1 MKVVVKIS
9 LLTLLSVSLAGCDYV
24 RHRQAEGVVA
34 ELNGHSLTVA
44 DLDAITQGLPSAD
57 SARVADQYIRQWA
70 VNLLQYDKASS
81 YRDEQIEAMVDDYRR
96 SLYMHLYQQ
105 KLITRHMS
113 QDVSDSVIADFYNTH
128 QEQFRLQEG
137 ILKGILLVLP
147 QKSPKLEHLKKLL
160 ANPTDK
166 NLEKIEKYAYQYSSG
181 YELFTDRWMNFNQI
195 LLRLPLEQDMLQ
207 QELRRTSLIEVH
219 DSTMLYLV
227 QVTDKHFRGDYMP
240 LDYAADDIRKIV
252 LTERQVHFLQQ
263 QRDDLYE
270 DAIKYRKLKLYR
282 ANHDK
287 ED

>member
-9 LLTLLSVSLAGCDYV
+9 LLTLLVVSFIGCDYV

-34 ELNGHSLTVA
+34 ELNGKLLTVE
-44 DLDAITQGLPSAD
+44 DLDAITKGFPSAD

-70 VNLLQYDKASS
+70 VNLLQSEKASS

-96 SLYMHLYQQ
+96 SLYMHLYEQN
-105 KLITRHMS
+105 LITRHMS
-113 QDVSDSVIADFYNTH
+113 KDVPDSVIADFYNTH

-147 QKSPKLEHLKKLL
+147 QKSPKLDHLKKLL
-160 ANPTDK
+160 ADPTDK
-166 NLEKIEKYAYQYSSG
+166 NLEKIEKYAFQYSSG
-181 YELFTDRWMNFNQI
+181 YELFTERWMNFNQI

-207 QELRRTSLIEVH
+207 QELHRTSLIEVH
-219 DSTMLYLV
+219 DSTLLYLV
-227 QVTDKHFRGDYMP
+227 QVTDKHFQGDYMP

-282 ANHDK
+282 ANYDK
-287 ED
+287 KD